1 MNDLWEV
8 PGSSPIGDKNLPIK
22 KKKKKKIMSG
32 EDIVILTG
40 VRPQTVGRLFI
51 GPLAIVVDFLI

>member
-22 KKKKKKIMSG
+22 KKKKKKKNYASK
-32 EDIVILTG
+32 
-40 VRPQTVGRLFI
+40 
-51 GPLAIVVDFLI
+51 